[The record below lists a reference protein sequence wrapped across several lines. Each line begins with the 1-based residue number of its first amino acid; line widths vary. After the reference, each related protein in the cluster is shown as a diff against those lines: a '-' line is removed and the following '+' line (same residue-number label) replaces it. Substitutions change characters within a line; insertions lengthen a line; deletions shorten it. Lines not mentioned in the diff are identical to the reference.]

1 MAHGTWHLPG
11 SGIEPMS
18 RALSG
23 GFFTNEPPG
32 KPSIDILTV
41 FILPVYKHRI
51 TFHVFVSSSVSSSV
65 MSFSVNRSFISLV
78 KFIPTYFILFD
89 AVVSGIIFLI
99 YFFKKFIVH
108 MCVCTQSLT
117 CVQLFATPW
126 AVCCQ
131 TPLFMGLSS
140 QECRSGLLFPPPED
154 LPDPGIKPSSPALQV
169 DSLPLSHWGSP
180 SFIPS
185 LWRCSWFLCLFC
197 VSTLLTF
204 A

>member
-1 MAHGTWHLPG
+1 
-11 SGIEPMS
+11 MS